1 MTKPPSLV
9 TVIVIDTNFI
19 PRQGLTAHGVGKPSV
34 HSHQIPPLLPPPLL
48 GIMMGL
54 WPIAPRDVSV
64 GRTAH
69 MRFLA
74 SIYTPTG
81 NRRLNELIGFLLCVS
96 ALLLFLAL
104 ASYSPLD
111 PSLNSASV
119 LTGTHAARNWI
130 GVVGALIS
138 DLALQFFGIGA
149 FLLPVFPAMLGMRW
163 FGSRKVQSPIAKSL
177 GGIWL
182 VMFVPAMLALLP
194 GHLRWMN
201 VIPIE
206 GLMGRVVGDMLIH
219 YLNVAG
225 AYIVCASVL
234 AVALYLSTAFSFS
247 SIRLWAPTRF
257 AWVTALWNRYL
268 DWQEERAKRRQ
279 QKELENRRI
288 SKPVVKTQLIP
299 SRQAG
304 AEPTV
309 QARVAPEPRR
319 TGIERMLGPEVVEDV
334 PAATGGI
341 LPESLAAVESAI
353 DPQVTQR
360 ADSDHKAKTT
370 MPRIAG
376 GYKLPSSSLLQ
387 RADEQQTVD
396 ADELKLL
403 AQVLTEKYAEFDVHG
418 QITQINPGPVVTT
431 FEFKPDAG
439 IKYSRITNLTDD
451 LCLALKAESILIER
465 MAGKSTVGIQVPNRE
480 REIIWLRENI
490 ESQEFMGQKSKLT
503 MALGKDI
510 NGRIVVA
517 DLAGMPHLLIAGS
530 TGAGKSVAINA
541 FIMSILYK
549 ATPDQVRLILVDPK
563 RLELGNYEGV
573 PHLYTPII
581 TEPKLAANALRNAVR
596 EMERRLKLLAAKGVR
611 NIDQYNRLFD
621 SATPSLFEEDSDDK
635 PIPYI
640 VIIIDELADLMML
653 DSSNVE
659 ESITRLAQMA
669 RAVGIHLVLA
679 TQRPSVDVI
688 TGLIKANFPA
698 RISFRVATKVDSRTI
713 LDANGAEALLG
724 KGDMLYLPSGS
735 ARVHRLHAP
744 LVTEKEI
751 SAVVEFWKQQG
762 TAEYQQ
768 QFLEVPKDERET
780 SAGGSTGEGSD
791 SGGED
796 DPLYQDAVK
805 LVVEFG
811 KASTSLLQRRL
822 RIGYGRAAHLIDLME
837 QDGIVGA
844 ADGPKPREVLKRPDW
859 ISEIEETAR

>member
-1 MTKPPSLV
+1 M
-9 TVIVIDTNFI
+9 DY
-19 PRQGLTAHGVGKPSV
+19 
-34 HSHQIPPLLPPPLL
+34 
-48 GIMMGL
+48 
-54 WPIAPRDVSV
+54 
-64 GRTAH
+64 
-69 MRFLA
+69 LA
-74 SIYTPTG
+74 SIFVPTG
-81 NRRLNELIGFLLCVS
+81 NRRLNELVGFLMCVS

-111 PSLNSASV
+111 PSWNSASV
-119 LTGTHAARNWI
+119 LTGSHAARNWI
-130 GVVGALIS
+130 GVVGAFGADML
-138 DLALQFFGIGA
+138 LQFLGIGA
-149 FLLPVFPAMLGMRW
+149 FLLVIFPTMLGVRW
-163 FGSRKVQSPIAKSL
+163 FRSLKVQSPIAKSL

-182 VMFVPAMLALLP
+182 LMFVPAMLALLP
-194 GHLRWMN
+194 GHLRWMH
-201 VIPIE
+201 VIPVE
-206 GLMGRVVGDMLIH
+206 GLMGRVVGDALIH
-219 YLNVAG
+219 YLNLVG
-225 AYIVCASVL
+225 AYIVCATVL

-247 SIRLWAPTRF
+247 SIQLWAPTRF
-257 AWVTALWNRYL
+257 AFVTALWNRYQ
-268 DWQEERAKRRQ
+268 DWQQERTKKRQ
-279 QKELENRRI
+279 QKELDQRRI
-288 SKPVVKTQLIP
+288 SKPIVKTQLIASRPASPAPAP
-299 SRQAG
+299 S
-304 AEPTV
+304 ES
-309 QARVAPEPRR
+309 RR
-319 TGIERMLGPEVVEDV
+319 TGIERMLADEDH
-334 PAATGGI
+334 PKSHAPSIGGI
-341 LPESLAAVESAI
+341 LAEPIAESIVDPE
-353 DPQVTQR
+353 VTVR
-360 ADSDHKAKTT
+360 ADSGNKAKTT

-387 RADEQQTVD
+387 RPDEQQAVD

-403 AQVLTEKYAEFDVHG
+403 AQVLTEKYAEFEVHG

-431 FEFKPDAG
+431 FEFKPEAG
-439 IKYSRITNLTDD
+439 IKYSRITNLSDD

-465 MAGKSTVGIQVPNRE
+465 MAGKSTVGIQVPNRQ
-480 REIIWLRENI
+480 RETIWLRENI
-490 ESQEFMGQKSKLT
+490 ESQEFMGSKSKMT
-503 MALGKDI
+503 IAMGKDI
-510 NGRIVVA
+510 NGRIVTA

-541 FIMSILYK
+541 MIMSILYK

-621 SATPSLFEEDSDDK
+621 GNDTPSLFGEDSDEK

-698 RISFRVATKVDSRTI
+698 RVSFRVATKVDSRTI

-735 ARVHRLHAP
+735 ARVHRLHAAF
-744 LVTEKEI
+744 VTEKEI
-751 SAVVEFWKQQG
+751 AAVVEFWKAHG

-768 QFLEVPKDERET
+768 QFLDPPKGEREAGD
-780 SAGGSTGEGSD
+780 AGGEAGADGEAQ
-791 SGGED
+791 D
-796 DPLYQDAVK
+796 DPLFGDAVK
-805 LVVEFG
+805 LVIEFG

-859 ISEIEETAR
+859 ISEIEETTR

>member
-1 MTKPPSLV
+1 MNLAYM
-9 TVIVIDTNFI
+9 DY
-19 PRQGLTAHGVGKPSV
+19 LA
-34 HSHQIPPLLPPPLL
+34 
-48 GIMMGL
+48 GIF
-54 WPIAPRDVSV
+54 V
-64 GRTAH
+64 
-69 MRFLA
+69 
-74 SIYTPTG
+74 PTG
-81 NRRLNELIGFLLCVS
+81 NRRLNELVGFLMCVS

-104 ASYSPLD
+104 VSYSPLD
-111 PSLNSASV
+111 PSWNSASV
-119 LTGTHAARNWI
+119 LTGSHAARNWI
-130 GVVGALIS
+130 GVVGAFGADML
-138 DLALQFFGIGA
+138 LQFFGVGA
-149 FLLPVFPAMLGMRW
+149 FLLVVFPAMLGIRW
-163 FGSRKVQSPIAKSL
+163 FRSMKVKSPLAKSL

-182 VMFVPAMLALLP
+182 MMFIPAMLALLP
-194 GHLRWMN
+194 GQMRWMH

-206 GLMGRVVGDMLIH
+206 GLMGRVVGDVMIH
-219 YLNVAG
+219 YLNLVG
-225 AYIVCASVL
+225 AYIVCATVL

-247 SIRLWAPTRF
+247 AIQLWAPTRF
-257 AWVTALWNRYL
+257 AFVTALWNRYK

-279 QKELENRRI
+279 QKELDQRRI
-288 SKPVVKTQLIP
+288 SKPIVKTQLIP
-299 SRQAG
+299 SRPASVTQPA
-304 AEPTV
+304 
-309 QARVAPEPRR
+309 EPRR
-319 TGIERMLGPEVVEDV
+319 TGIERMMEEEAPKSA
-334 PAATGGI
+334 PATGGI
-341 LPESLAAVESAI
+341 LSDSLASVSSATEA
-353 DPQVTQR
+353 DPEVTER
-360 ADSDHKAKTT
+360 ADSGHKAKTT

-387 RADEQQTVD
+387 RPDEQQQVD

-403 AQVLTEKYAEFDVHG
+403 AQVLTEKYAEFEIHG

-431 FEFKPDAG
+431 FEFKPEAG
-439 IKYSRITNLTDD
+439 IKYSRITNLSDD

-465 MAGKSTVGIQVPNRE
+465 MAGKSTVGIQVPNRQ

-490 ESQEFMGQKSKLT
+490 ESQEFMGSKSKLT
-503 MALGKDI
+503 MAMGKDI
-510 NGRIVVA
+510 NGRIVTA

-541 FIMSILYK
+541 MIMSILYE

-621 SATPSLFEEDSDDK
+621 KGDTPSLFGEDSDEK

-698 RISFRVATKVDSRTI
+698 RVSFRVATKVDSRTI

-735 ARVHRLHAP
+735 ARVHRLHAAF
-744 LVTEKEI
+744 VTEKEI
-751 SAVVEFWKQQG
+751 AAVVEFWKAQG
-762 TAEYQQ
+762 TAEYIQE
-768 QFLEVPKDERET
+768 FLAPPKGEREAG
-780 SAGGSTGEGSD
+780 SDGAGGETGADGEA
-791 SGGED
+791 ED
-796 DPLYQDAVK
+796 DPMYGDAVK

>member
-1 MTKPPSLV
+1 MNP
-9 TVIVIDTNFI
+9 
-19 PRQGLTAHGVGKPSV
+19 
-34 HSHQIPPLLPPPLL
+34 
-48 GIMMGL
+48 
-54 WPIAPRDVSV
+54 
-64 GRTAH
+64 AH
-69 MRFLA
+69 MDYLVAIFV
-74 SIYTPTG
+74 PTG
-81 NRRLNELIGFLLCVS
+81 NRRLNELIGFLMCVS
-96 ALLLFLAL
+96 ALLLLLAL
-104 ASYSPLD
+104 VSYSPLD
-111 PSLNSASV
+111 PSWDSASV
-119 LTGTHAARNWI
+119 LTGSHAARNWI
-130 GVVGALIS
+130 GIVGAYTA
-138 DLALQFFGIGA
+138 DAVLQFFGIGA
-149 FLLPVFPAMLGMRW
+149 FLLVIFPAMLGVRW
-163 FGSRKVQSPIAKSL
+163 FRSMKVQSPLAKCL

-194 GHLRWMN
+194 GHLRWAH

-206 GLMGRVVGDMLIH
+206 GLLGRVIGDFLIH
-219 YLNVAG
+219 YLNLVG
-225 AYIVCASVL
+225 AYIVCATVL

-247 SIRLWAPTRF
+247 AIQVWAPTRF
-257 AWVTALWNRYL
+257 AFVTALWNRYK
-268 DWQEERAKRRQ
+268 DWQQERTRKRQ
-279 QKELENRRI
+279 QKELEQRRI

-299 SRQAG
+299 SRPASPSAAQAS
-304 AEPTV
+304 A
-309 QARVAPEPRR
+309 EPRR
-319 TGIERMLGPEVVEDV
+319 TGIERMMAEEEVAKA
-334 PAATGGI
+334 PTKSTTGGI
-341 LPESLAAVESAI
+341 LPESLPPALDVA
-353 DPQVTQR
+353 DPEVTER
-360 ADSDHKAKTT
+360 ADSGQKAKTT

-376 GYKLPSSSLLQ
+376 GFKLPSSSLLQ
-387 RADEQQTVD
+387 RPDEQQAVD

-403 AQVLTEKYAEFDVHG
+403 AQVLTEKYSEFDVHG
-418 QITQINPGPVVTT
+418 QVTQINPGPVVTT
-431 FEFKPDAG
+431 FEFKPEAG
-439 IKYSRITNLTDD
+439 IKYSRITNLVDD
-451 LCLALKAESILIER
+451 LCLALKAESILVER
-465 MAGKSTVGIQVPNRE
+465 MPGKSTVGIQVPNRQ
-480 REIIWLRENI
+480 REIIFLRENI
-490 ESQEFMGQKSKLT
+490 ESQEFMGSKSRLT
-503 MALGKDI
+503 MAMGKDI
-510 NGRIVVA
+510 NGRIVTA

-541 FIMSILYK
+541 MIMSILYK

-611 NIDQYNRLFD
+611 NIDQYNKLFD
-621 SATPSLFEEDSDDK
+621 QGGTPSLFDEGSDEK

-698 RISFRVATKVDSRTI
+698 RVSFRVATKVDSRTI

-744 LVTEKEI
+744 FVTEKEI
-751 SAVVEFWKQQG
+751 AAVVEFWKAQG
-762 TAEYQQ
+762 QADYIHH
-768 QFLEVPKDERET
+768 FLEAPKDEREA
-780 SAGGSTGEGSD
+780 AGGTAGAEPGEAGEA
-791 SGGED
+791 ED
-796 DPLYQDAVK
+796 DPMYGDAVK

-859 ISEIEETAR
+859 ISEIEQSMR

>member
-1 MTKPPSLV
+1 MRYLSQIFAP
-9 TVIVIDTNFI
+9 TN
-19 PRQGLTAHGVGKPSV
+19 
-34 HSHQIPPLLPPPLL
+34 
-48 GIMMGL
+48 
-54 WPIAPRDVSV
+54 
-64 GRTAH
+64 
-69 MRFLA
+69 
-74 SIYTPTG
+74 
-81 NRRLNELIGFLLCVS
+81 NRRLNELVGFLLCVS

-119 LTGTHAARNWI
+119 LTGSRAARNWI

-138 DLALQFFGIGA
+138 DLALQGFGIGA
-149 FLLPVFPAMLGMRW
+149 FLLPVFSAMLGVRW
-163 FGSRKVQSPIAKSL
+163 FRSRKVGSPIAKVL
-177 GGIWL
+177 GGVWL
-182 VMFVPAMLALLP
+182 LIFVPALLALLP

-201 VIPIE
+201 AIPIE
-206 GLMGRVVGDMLIH
+206 GLFGRVVGDFLIH
-219 YLNVAG
+219 YFNLAG

-234 AVALYLSTAFSFS
+234 AVALYLSTAFSFAA
-247 SIRLWAPTRF
+247 LQVWAPTRF
-257 AWVTALWNRYL
+257 AFAIALWDRWK
-268 DWQEERAKRRQ
+268 DWRDARTKKRM
-279 QKELENRRI
+279 QKELEKRRAAP
-288 SKPVVKTQLIP
+288 KPVITTQMVPARPAPPIQP
-299 SRQAG
+299 
-304 AEPTV
+304 
-309 QARVAPEPRR
+309 QARVSEPVR
-319 TGIERMLGPEVVEDV
+319 TGIDRTFAEEDRDEPATESQAEPHAISPEVTE
-334 PAATGGI
+334 
-341 LPESLAAVESAI
+341 
-353 DPQVTQR
+353 R
-360 ADSDHKAKTT
+360 ADSAQKPKTT
-370 MPRIAG
+370 LPRIAAG
-376 GYKLPSSSLLQ
+376 GFKLPPSSLLH
-387 RADEQQTVD
+387 RPDEQQAID

-403 AQVLTEKYAEFDVHG
+403 AQVLTGKYAEFDVHG

-431 FEFKPDAG
+431 FEFKPEAG

-490 ESQEFMGQKSKLT
+490 ESTEFIGSKSKLT
-503 MALGKDI
+503 LALGKDI
-510 NGRIVVA
+510 NGRIVTA
-517 DLAGMPHLLIAGS
+517 DLNGMPHLLIAGS

-541 FIMSILYK
+541 MIMSILYK

-596 EMERRLKLLAAKGVR
+596 EMERRLKLLAEKGVR
-611 NIDQYNRLFD
+611 NIDQYNKLFD
-621 SATPSLFEEDSDDK
+621 ENGTPSLFGEGAEER
-635 PIPYI
+635 PLPYI

-698 RISFRVATKVDSRTI
+698 RMSFRVATKVDSRTI

-724 KGDMLYLPSGS
+724 RGDMLYLPSGS

-744 LVTEKEI
+744 FVTEKEI
-751 SAVVEFWKQQG
+751 AAVVEFWRAQG
-762 TAEYQQ
+762 LAEYEER
-768 QFLEVPKDERET
+768 FLQAPKEEREDDG
-780 SAGGSTGEGSD
+780 SGAGGDGDE
-791 SGGED
+791 EAAN
-796 DPLYQDAVK
+796 DPLYEDAIK

-837 QDGIVGA
+837 RDGIVGA

-859 ISEIEETAR
+859 LSEVEESLR